1 MTTRDAT
8 ARSKNGP
15 ELVFV
20 YNADSGLFNALSDA
34 LHKVFAPHSYP
45 CSLCALTYS
54 SVRMRPA
61 WREFVQG
68 LELPARFLHADELK
82 RDYGAVAEPLPAI
95 FLDQLGELKPWL
107 GKAEI
112 DECENLGEL
121 EQLIATKLAADRSTE
136 RAA

>member
-1 MTTRDAT
+1 MTRKESTECHKDRL
-8 ARSKNGP
+8 

-34 LHKVFAPHSYP
+34 LHKLVSPHTYP
-45 CSLCALTYS
+45 CNLCALTYS

-61 WREFVQG
+61 WREFVEG

-82 RDYGAVAEPLPAI
+82 RDYGAVEGPLPAI